1 MLAYVAAWFLYWFRY
16 IMSDELKKDILIMI
30 AFGVVY
36 YLAFFLYVS
45 NLGRVW

>member
-1 MLAYVAAWFLYWFRY
+1 MLAYVAAWFLYWARH

-45 NLGRVW
+45 NLGSVW